1 MEKYSLLHI
10 FSALC
15 YFGSLSF
22 FTSYHS
28 VQDFHFP
35 YISSQF
41 SPISVRIAPME
52 SGKKASSKITK
63 KVLTHHGKTPW
74 ALNISGRYLCNKY
87 IQSDFCS
94 FNMMKYLE
102 HPSRGFFAFFFF
114 LTNSWYFLISNLIS
128 FQQFSLWVRQ
138 NGEHLTVSLVPN
150 SVTQKCCYCTLLYIH
165 LTKPSINGL
174 KRKKKRMKV
183 LLDLTLFFR
192 KKSKMKASLDWPVY

>member
-114 LTNSWYFLISNLIS
+114 NQLMVFPDFQPDLISAVLFVSKTKWRTSNS
-128 FQQFSLWVRQ
+128 QFSSKFSYTEML
-138 NGEHLTVSLVPN
+138 
-150 SVTQKCCYCTLLYIH
+150 LLYCA
-165 LTKPSINGL
+165 LYPLN
-174 KRKKKRMKV
+174 
-183 LLDLTLFFR
+183 
-192 KKSKMKASLDWPVY
+192 KAKH